1 MVAKKPQH
9 LKLKVGRPTTYDK
22 KYCQMIVD
30 FFDRD
35 HSKQICTGVDL
46 DGKKIMKT
54 VAGEL
59 PLFTSFAYS
68 IGTIRETLESW
79 THDFIEFRHA
89 YKTAK
94 ELQESMLIDNTIHN
108 LYAQPGAIFTMKN
121 LLRWTDRSEII
132 ETKFIFQYVGL
143 VTEVLNKT
151 MPDFCPHCKKP
162 LKLREE
168 TIKQLEDLSRNIEI
182 GKGKNNG
189 A

>member
-1 MVAKKPQH
+1 MSKSKY
-9 LKLKVGRPTTYDK
+9 KVGRPTTYDK

-35 HSKQICTGVDL
+35 HTKQVCTGTDI

-54 VAGEL
+54 VANEL

-68 IGTIRETLESW
+68 IGTVRDTLNEW
-79 THDFIEFRHA
+79 VHVHKDFSAAHKIA
-89 YKTAK
+89 Y
-94 ELQESMLIDNTIHN
+94 ELQESMLVDNTIHN

-143 VTEVLNKT
+143 ITEVINKT

-168 TIKQLEDLSRNIEI
+168 TIRQLEEVSRNMEI
-182 GKGKNNG
+182 GKHQKKQYDDK
-189 A
+189 